1 MEIKKGDRK
10 VTACCKEGVINTL
23 MQILKK
29 LFAPQ
34 IVRIPDKT
42 RVMCFSKNGKKY
54 LKVFNT
60 ENGANICFQVKS
72 IDYANSDLKDEYH
85 PETMFTDV
93 ESDQSV
99 TILNQ

>member
-1 MEIKKGDRK
+1 MKALK
-10 VTACCKEGVINTL
+10 
-23 MQILKK
+23 QILKRIFK
-29 LFAPQ
+29 PQ

-42 RVMCFSKNGKKY
+42 RVICFSKNGEKY

-85 PETMFTDV
+85 PETMFADI
-93 ESDQSV
+93 ESNQSV

>member
-1 MEIKKGDRK
+1 MIKRIIKH
-10 VTACCKEGVINTL
+10 
-23 MQILKK
+23 
-29 LFAPQ
+29 LFSPQ
-34 IVRIPDKT
+34 IIRIPDKT
-42 RVMCFSKNGKKY
+42 RVLCFSKNGNKY

-60 ENGANICFQVKS
+60 ESGANICFQVES

-85 PETMFTDV
+85 PETMFNEI

>member
-1 MEIKKGDRK
+1 
-10 VTACCKEGVINTL
+10 
-23 MQILKK
+23 
-29 LFAPQ
+29 
-34 IVRIPDKT
+34 
-42 RVMCFSKNGKKY
+42 MCFYTIGKQY

-72 IDYANSDLKDEYH
+72 IDYANSDFKDEYH
-85 PETMFTDV
+85 PETMFNEI

>member
-1 MEIKKGDRK
+1 MKVLKQFFKKIFK
-10 VTACCKEGVINTL
+10 
-23 MQILKK
+23 
-29 LFAPQ
+29 PQ

-60 ENGANICFQVKS
+60 ESGANICFQVKS

-85 PETMFTDV
+85 PETMFNEI

>member
-1 MEIKKGDRK
+1 M
-10 VTACCKEGVINTL
+10 
-23 MQILKK
+23 LKQLLK
-29 LFAPQ
+29 HLFSPQ
-34 IVRIPDKT
+34 VVRIPDNT
-42 RVMCFSKNGKKY
+42 RVMCFSKKGKKY

-60 ENGANICFQVKS
+60 ENGANICFQVES

-85 PETMFTDV
+85 PETMFADI

>member
-1 MEIKKGDRK
+1 MIKKIIK
-10 VTACCKEGVINTL
+10 H
-23 MQILKK
+23 
-29 LFAPQ
+29 LFSPQ
-34 IVRIPDKT
+34 IIRIPDKT
-42 RVMCFSKNGKKY
+42 RVLCFSKNGNKY

-60 ENGANICFQVKS
+60 ESGANICFQVES

-85 PETMFTDV
+85 PETMFSDI

>member
-1 MEIKKGDRK
+1 M
-10 VTACCKEGVINTL
+10 
-23 MQILKK
+23 LKQFFK
-29 LFAPQ
+29 RLFAPQ

-42 RVMCFSKNGKKY
+42 RVMCFSKNGKQY

-60 ENGANICFQVKS
+60 ENGANICFQVTS

-85 PETMFTDV
+85 PETMFNEI

>member
-1 MEIKKGDRK
+1 MIEK
-10 VTACCKEGVINTL
+10 GVINV
-23 MQILKK
+23 LKQFLK
-29 LFAPQ
+29 RLFEPR

-42 RVMCFSKNGKKY
+42 RVMCFSKNGKQY

-85 PETMFTDV
+85 PETMFNEI

>member
-1 MEIKKGDRK
+1 VIEK
-10 VTACCKEGVINTL
+10 GVINV
-23 MQILKK
+23 LKQFLK
-29 LFAPQ
+29 RLFEPR

-42 RVMCFSKNGKKY
+42 RVMCFSKNGKQY

-85 PETMFTDV
+85 PETMFNEI

>member
-1 MEIKKGDRK
+1 MIKRIIKH
-10 VTACCKEGVINTL
+10 
-23 MQILKK
+23 
-29 LFAPQ
+29 LFSPQ
-34 IVRIPDKT
+34 IIRIPDKT
-42 RVMCFSKNGKKY
+42 RVLCFSKNGNKY

-60 ENGANICFQVKS
+60 ESGANICFQVES

-85 PETMFTDV
+85 PETMFSDI

>member
-1 MEIKKGDRK
+1 MIEK
-10 VTACCKEGVINTL
+10 GVINV
-23 MQILKK
+23 LKQFLK
-29 LFAPQ
+29 RLFAPR

-42 RVMCFSKNGKKY
+42 RVMCFSKNGKQY

-85 PETMFTDV
+85 PETMFNEI

>member
-1 MEIKKGDRK
+1 M
-10 VTACCKEGVINTL
+10 TACCKEGVINTL

-29 LFAPQ
+29 IFAPQ
-34 IVRIPDKT
+34 IVRIPDKI

-85 PETMFTDV
+85 PETMFADV

>member
-1 MEIKKGDRK
+1 MLKQFFRK
-10 VTACCKEGVINTL
+10 I
-23 MQILKK
+23 
-29 LFAPQ
+29 FAPQ

-42 RVMCFSKNGKKY
+42 RVMCFSKNGKQY

-72 IDYANSDLKDEYH
+72 IDYANSNLKDEYH
-85 PETMFTDV
+85 PETMFADI
-93 ESDQSV
+93 ESNQSV

>member
-1 MEIKKGDRK
+1 MKALK
-10 VTACCKEGVINTL
+10 
-23 MQILKK
+23 QILKRIFK
-29 LFAPQ
+29 PQ

-42 RVMCFSKNGKKY
+42 RVICFSKNGERY

-60 ENGANICFQVKS
+60 ENGANICLRVKS
-72 IDYANSDLKDEYH
+72 IDYANSDLKDEYY

>member
-1 MEIKKGDRK
+1 MK
-10 VTACCKEGVINTL
+10 ALKE
-23 MQILKK
+23 ILKRIFK
-29 LFAPQ
+29 PQ

-42 RVMCFSKNGKKY
+42 MVICFSKNGEKY

-60 ENGANICFQVKS
+60 ESGANICFQVES

-85 PETMFTDV
+85 PETMFSDI

>member
-1 MEIKKGDRK
+1 MIEK
-10 VTACCKEGVINTL
+10 GVINV
-23 MQILKK
+23 LKQFLK
-29 LFAPQ
+29 RLFAPR

-42 RVMCFSKNGKKY
+42 RVICFSKNGKQY

-72 IDYANSDLKDEYH
+72 IDYTNSDLKDEYH
-85 PETMFTDV
+85 PETMFNEI

>member
-1 MEIKKGDRK
+1 M
-10 VTACCKEGVINTL
+10 
-23 MQILKK
+23 LKQFLK
-29 LFAPQ
+29 RLFAPQ

-72 IDYANSDLKDEYH
+72 IDYEN
-85 PETMFTDV
+85 
-93 ESDQSV
+93 
-99 TILNQ
+99 

>member
-1 MEIKKGDRK
+1 MK
-10 VTACCKEGVINTL
+10 ALKE
-23 MQILKK
+23 ILKRIFK
-29 LFAPQ
+29 PQ

-42 RVMCFSKNGKKY
+42 MVICFSKNGEKY

-60 ENGANICFQVKS
+60 ERGANICFQVES

-85 PETMFTDV
+85 PETMFSDI

>member
-1 MEIKKGDRK
+1 MKVLKQFFKKIFK
-10 VTACCKEGVINTL
+10 
-23 MQILKK
+23 
-29 LFAPQ
+29 PQ

-85 PETMFTDV
+85 PETMFNEI

>member
-1 MEIKKGDRK
+1 MKVLKQFFKKIFK
-10 VTACCKEGVINTL
+10 
-23 MQILKK
+23 
-29 LFAPQ
+29 PQ

-60 ENGANICFQVKS
+60 ESGANICFQVKS

>member
-1 MEIKKGDRK
+1 MHREVSYKKGI
-10 VTACCKEGVINTL
+10 INV
-23 MQILKK
+23 LKQFLK
-29 LFAPQ
+29 RLFAPR

-42 RVMCFSKNGKKY
+42 RVMCFSKNGKQY

-72 IDYANSDLKDEYH
+72 IDYENSDLKNEYH
-85 PETMFTDV
+85 PETMFADI
-93 ESDQSV
+93 ESNQSV

>member
-1 MEIKKGDRK
+1 MSKRF
-10 VTACCKEGVINTL
+10 
-23 MQILKK
+23 LKR
-29 LFAPQ
+29 LFTPRV
-34 IVRIPDKT
+34 VRIPDKT
-42 RVMCFSKNGKKY
+42 RVMCFSKNGEKY

-60 ENGANICFQVKS
+60 ENGASICFQVES

-85 PETMFTDV
+85 PETMFADI

>member
-1 MEIKKGDRK
+1 MKVLKKFF
-10 VTACCKEGVINTL
+10 
-23 MQILKK
+23 KK
-29 LFAPQ
+29 LFEPQ

-60 ENGANICFQVKS
+60 ESGANICFQVKS

-85 PETMFTDV
+85 PETMFADV